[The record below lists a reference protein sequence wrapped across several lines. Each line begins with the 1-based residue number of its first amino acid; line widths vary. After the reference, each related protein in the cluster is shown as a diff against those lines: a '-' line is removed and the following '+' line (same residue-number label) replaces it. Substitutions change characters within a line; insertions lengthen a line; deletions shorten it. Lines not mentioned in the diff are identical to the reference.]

1 MLNRLHQSI
10 KRLIYQRGGFDAR
23 DVDVAFTT
31 PLRSWSEQ
39 LMRPTINFF
48 LYDMEEAVD
57 LRNSNTQTVRINGR
71 AQQRMPPR
79 RFTLRYLVSAWSS
92 DASDEYTVLWR
103 TLAVLL
109 RHTPFPE
116 ELLESEVRAS
126 GVSVPTTVGR
136 GGDTPSAFDLWSALG
151 VDPRPALSYNLIAP
165 LDLDITLDAPLVL
178 QSNLRIRRPPIDAD
192 EAVSYDREIRAFGGI
207 VRDTAGTPLS
217 GVVVSLEGTAEQ
229 STTDA
234 EGRYRLRLR
243 RNDPT
248 QSQTLRIDI
257 NGKRRYSHLVADESD
272 SFDIVL
278 VVSDS

>member
-1 MLNRLHQSI
+1 MLNQLHQSI
-10 KRLIYQRGGFDAR
+10 KRLIYQRGGFDPR

-48 LYDMEEAVD
+48 LYGMDEAID

-71 AQQRMPPR
+71 AHQRMPPR

-116 ELLESEVRAS
+116 ELLESEVRTS

-151 VDPRPALSYNLIAP
+151 VDPRPALNYNLIAP
-165 LDLDITLDAPLVL
+165 LDLDITLEAPLVL
-178 QSNLRIRRPPIDAD
+178 QSSLRIRRPPIDAD
-192 EAVSYDREIRAFGGI
+192 EPISYDRDIRAFGGV
-207 VRDTAGTPLS
+207 VRDTAGNPLA
-217 GVVVSLEGTAEQ
+217 GVVVALEGSAEQ
-229 STTDA
+229 STTDTD
-234 EGRYRLRLR
+234 GRYRLRLR
-243 RNDPT
+243 NGDPAP
-248 QSQTLRIDI
+248 TLRIDV
-257 NGKRRYSHLVADESD
+257 NGKRHYSHLVADEYD

-278 VVSDS
+278 VVSDP